1 MKLILTRD
9 VANLGAPGDVV
20 TVKSGYG
27 RNYLIPQG
35 LALAWTKGGEAQIST
50 IKRARKAR
58 EVRDVGHA
66 EELKGELEGLK
77 LTLSARAGETG
88 HLFGRIT
95 PKELAQAIKKAGGP
109 DVDRHLIE
117 VAEPIKHVGD
127 HTVAVNLPHDV
138 VAKVALTVT
147 AAE

>member
-9 VANLGAPGDVV
+9 VAKLGAPGDVV
-20 TVKSGYG
+20 TVKNGYG

-35 LALAWTKGGEAQIST
+35 MALAWTKGAEAQIAA

-66 EELKGELEGLK
+66 EELKTELEGLS
-77 LTLSARAGETG
+77 LAVSARAGETG

-117 VAEPIKHVGD
+117 VDEPIKHVGD
-127 HTVAVNLPHDV
+127 HTIKVALPHDV
-138 VAKVALTVT
+138 VAKVSVTVT